1 MTRKAATALATL
13 FCLGSID
20 FAAAQEP
27 PRAEAQGGE
36 IAASEAETTDFRLD
50 YEKFTLDNG
59 LEVVLQVDKSD
70 PIVAFST
77 VVHVGSNREKPGR
90 TGFAHFFEHMAF
102 NDSENVPRGWNR
114 KAIPDWGGERNGGTW
129 SDGTIYYEVVPKDA
143 FDKILWIDSDRLG
156 YMINTVTEA
165 ALERE
170 KQVVK
175 NEKRERVDNQPYGYT
190 QEVIKKALYPEGHPY
205 SWTVIGQLPDLQAAT
220 LDDLKDF
227 YNQYYGA
234 GNATLAIV
242 GDIDIAATKEKVQR
256 WFGEIRQGPD
266 IQPNQPM
273 PVALKE
279 TKSLWFEDN
288 FATLPELRVTFPS
301 VESYNEDEQALN
313 VLARLFAGTKNSPL
327 YREVVEEQALAPDVS
342 AYNSSQEIAGEFVV
356 RIRAKSGTD
365 LDAVKTALDEAF
377 KDFEEKGVDATD
389 LERIKAEQETILY
402 NNLSTV
408 LGKANQMASDNEF
421 AGDPAY
427 AIEEAEKLRAV
438 TAEDVM
444 AVYERY
450 IKDKPSVMT
459 SFVPQGEAD
468 LALEGA
474 EKAEVWIEE
483 VKADVES
490 EEVSQGEEAEYEKT
504 PSQYDRSEPDFG
516 ELPLI
521 DMPDVWAADLSN
533 GAKLYGIEN
542 DELPLVTFDIVFD
555 AGSWL
560 DPADKVGVANLV
572 AAMLNEGTATKTAA
586 ELEQSI
592 GLLGSGI
599 SVSADSDSV
608 TISATALA
616 RNFEKTVALIEE
628 MLAEPRWDEDY
639 FEREKSAALTTI
651 RDRQSNPQYIA
662 AGAFA
667 KLIYGEDHPKGRFSI
682 GTEESV
688 SAITPDDLKS
698 YYQDMLSTPV
708 RMHVAGA
715 VSQTRAEEALSGVAA
730 LLSDEPLALPDYDI
744 AEQDDEGKV
753 YFIDVPGSKQSV
765 LNIGTLIVPTGDPD
779 FSKIRFAN
787 EKLGGGISG
796 DLAQVLRIEKG
807 YTYGAYSWVSDGLEP
822 QTFKAATSVRAN
834 ATGPSLDV
842 IKGMLEAYGPAFD
855 EDAVALTRQKIVKAN
870 TRAFE
875 SLGEKLGILH
885 EISKYG
891 KPFDFVEAEQ
901 QELLSMPLEEYKRVI
916 AEYLAE
922 PQMTWVVVGD
932 GETQLGP
939 VTDFAGGDVTELDI
953 HGDPV
958 SEDDDGTENELA
970 EE

>member
-1 MTRKAATALATL
+1 MTRTASTALAAL
-13 FCLGSID
+13 FCIGGMS
-20 FAAAQEP
+20 FATAQEAAQP
-27 PRAEAQGGE
+27 PAQEAASAEA
-36 IAASEAETTDFRLD
+36 AEFTLD
-50 YEKFTLDNG
+50 YEKFTLENG
-59 LEVVLQVDKSD
+59 LEVILQVDRSD

-205 SWTVIGQLPDLQAAT
+205 NWTVIGQLPDLQAAT
-220 LDDLKDF
+220 LDDLKEF
-227 YNQYYGA
+227 YAEYYGA
-234 GNATLAIV
+234 ANATLAIV
-242 GDIDIAATKEKVQR
+242 GDIDIAETKEKVER
-256 WFGEIRQGPD
+256 WFGEIRKGPD
-266 IQPNQPM
+266 VEPLTPM
-273 PVALKE
+273 PVTLEE
-279 TKSLWFEDN
+279 TRSLWFEDN
-288 FATLPELRVTFPS
+288 FATLPELRLTFPS
-301 VESYNEDEQALN
+301 VESYHADEQAID
-313 VLARLFAGTKNSPL
+313 VLARLIAGTKNSPL
-327 YREVVEEQALAPDVS
+327 YREIVEEQELAPDVS
-342 AYNSSQEIAGEFVV
+342 AYNSSQEIAGEFVIRV
-356 RIRAKSGTD
+356 RAKSGVD
-365 LDAVKTALDEAF
+365 LDSVKAALDQAF
-377 KDFEEKGVDATD
+377 ADFEANGVDATD

-427 AIEEAEKLRAV
+427 AIEEADKLRAV
-438 TAEDVM
+438 TAGDVM
-444 AVYERY
+444 AAYENY
-450 IKDKPSVMT
+450 LKDKPSIMT
-459 SFVPQGEAD
+459 SFVPQGEAG

-474 EKAEVWIEE
+474 ELAEVWIEE

-504 PSQYDRSEPDFG
+504 PSQYDRSEPPFG

-521 DMPDVWAADLSN
+521 QMPDVWTAELAN
-533 GAKLYGIEN
+533 GASLHGIEN
-542 DELPLVTFDIVFD
+542 TELPLVTFDIVFE

-560 DPADKVGVANLV
+560 DPEDKVGVANLV
-572 AAMLNEGTATKTAA
+572 AAMMNEGTASRTAA
-586 ELEQSI
+586 ELEQAI

-616 RNFEKTVALIEE
+616 RNFEATVSLIEE
-628 MLAEPRWDEDY
+628 MLGEPRWDEDY

-651 RDRQSNPQYIA
+651 RDREANPQYIA

-667 KLIYGEDHPKGRFSI
+667 KLIYGEDHPLGRFSI
-682 GTEESV
+682 GTKESV
-688 SAITPDDLKS
+688 SAITLDDLQR
-698 YYQDMLSTPV
+698 YFETMLAAEV

-715 VSQTRAEEALSGVAA
+715 VSQARAETALGNVAA
-730 LLSDEPLALPDYDI
+730 LLSDEEIYYPDYEL
-744 AEQDDEGKV
+744 AEQDDEGEV
-753 YFIDVPGSKQSV
+753 FFIDVPGSKQSV
-765 LNIGTLIVPTGDPD
+765 LNIGKLTLPTTDPD
-779 FSKIRFAN
+779 YIKVEFAN

-807 YTYGAYSWVSDGLEP
+807 YTYGAYSWIGDGLVP
-822 QTFKAATSVRAN
+822 QTFKAASSVRAN
-834 ATGPSLDV
+834 ATAASLEVIRQMLEDYGPS
-842 IKGMLEAYGPAFD
+842 FD
-855 EDAVALTRQKIVKAN
+855 EDAVELTRQKVVKAN

-875 SLGEKLGILH
+875 SLGEKLGTLR

-891 KPFDFVEAEQ
+891 LPLDFVEQEQ
-901 QELLSMPLEEYKRVI
+901 ATLLAMPLEEYKRVI
-916 AEYLAE
+916 GQYLSE
-922 PQMTWVVVGD
+922 PQMTYVIVGD
-932 GETQLGP
+932 GETQLAP
-939 VTDFAGGDVTELDI
+939 VTEFAGGEVSVLDI
-953 HGDPV
+953 YGDPV
-958 SEDDDGTENELA
+958 VAA
-970 EE
+970 EEGPAAEAGMADEN